1 MMKKTIYIGLAL
13 AFLFTASKSYAHGS
27 NDHVYQMTSTVQFV
41 YTNEECKLY
50 EFEEG
55 MPGVTLL
62 HGYALDIST
71 MNRAEGCV
79 AVYIDNRNIP
89 VAEFRLNFID
99 TDGNKARLE
108 QIFTQASFK
117 HRESI

>member
-1 MMKKTIYIGLAL
+1 MTKLTLWTALAL
-13 AFLFTASKSYAHGS
+13 AGIATAIQVNAHGTS
-27 NDHVYQMTSTVQFV
+27 HHVYQMTSTVQFV

-50 EFEEG
+50 TLEEG

-79 AVYIDNRNIP
+79 AVYIDQRNIP